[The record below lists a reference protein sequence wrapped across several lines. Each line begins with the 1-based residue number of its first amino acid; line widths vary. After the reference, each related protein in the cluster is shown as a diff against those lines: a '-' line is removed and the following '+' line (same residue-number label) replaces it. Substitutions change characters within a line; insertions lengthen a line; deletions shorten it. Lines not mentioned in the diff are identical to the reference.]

1 MSNFTVA
8 VFIFLAI
15 LAEILG
21 TVGGFGS
28 SIYFVPLAEYF
39 LDFQTVL
46 GITAL
51 FHVSSN
57 LTKIGF
63 FRKGID
69 PRILIY
75 LGIPAVVFV
84 IFGAILSRYV
94 KKETFELGISIL
106 LVILGF
112 ALLFF
117 RNLKL
122 TINPVNSIS
131 GGALSGFVAGL
142 MGTGGA
148 IRGLVLSA
156 FQLEKEVY
164 IASSAII
171 DLGVDVSRSV
181 VYLLN
186 GYVHRDI
193 LYLVPL
199 LILVSLIGTYIGKLI
214 LNRIPSERFQKM
226 TLVLILLI
234 GIGGIV
240 KVFLKSVA

>member
-1 MSNFTVA
+1 M
-8 VFIFLAI
+8 

-21 TVGGFGS
+21 TIGGFGS

-39 LDFQTVL
+39 LDFHTVL

-69 PRILIY
+69 RRILIY

-84 IFGAILSRYV
+84 ILGAALSRYV
-94 KKETFELGISIL
+94 KKETFELSISVL

-112 ALLFF
+112 LLLWF

-122 TINPVNSIS
+122 SINPVNSIT
-131 GGALSGFVAGL
+131 GGALSGFAAGL

-171 DLGVDVSRSV
+171 DLGVDLSRSV
-181 VYLLN
+181 VYVMN

-199 LILVSLIGTYIGKLI
+199 LILVSLIGTYLGKLI

-240 KVFLKSVA
+240 KVLIKT